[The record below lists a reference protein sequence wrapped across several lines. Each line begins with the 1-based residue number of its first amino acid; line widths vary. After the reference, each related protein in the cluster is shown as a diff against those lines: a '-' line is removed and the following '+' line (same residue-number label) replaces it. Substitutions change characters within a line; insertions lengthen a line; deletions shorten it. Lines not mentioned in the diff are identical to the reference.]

1 MSYRKFQAKQT
12 SDPQT
17 LGGLGT
23 LGGVHPE
30 ILRLQQPK
38 NDTPTPPKV
47 AKAPKVY
54 ASVDGFKRQA
64 SVAGDQTILLHPEF
78 LARKYEE
85 RGDAERQGCN
95 LDQNKLDA
103 WLRSE
108 LAKRIPADQVEV
120 AFEQVM
126 KAVFELVPAP
136 YPALM

>member
-23 LGGVHPE
+23 LGGVHPQ

-64 SVAGDQTILLHPEF
+64 SVAGDQTVLLHPCA
-78 LARKYEE
+78 LS
-85 RGDAERQGCN
+85 RG
-95 LDQNKLDA
+95 
-103 WLRSE
+103 
-108 LAKRIPADQVEV
+108 
-120 AFEQVM
+120 
-126 KAVFELVPAP
+126 
-136 YPALM
+136 LM